1 MHAMI
6 VAINNYPNMP
16 LRGCVADGRAM
27 VDFVKTKLHVPES
40 QIVTLF
46 DEAASREAILSTF
59 KTHFTDN
66 DAVAKGDGI
75 VFFYAGH
82 GTQEDAPDDWGLD
95 GEIPV
100 ECICPQDLNW
110 ETVHAIPSTTLN
122 ALFREL
128 AYAKGDNITA
138 IFDCCHSGQITRTER
153 GLRYMLPPPDLN
165 PKLPSAL
172 DADVHKWWPDHYGHR
187 SAKSVLPT
195 SFRYDTM
202 QSHVLLSACRAN
214 EQASECA
221 LGKTREMRGWFTS
234 TLLEILDEHEDSTAG
249 LTYAYLFDV
258 LLSSKAR
265 PLQHPQC
272 LGKHKNRLLW
282 NTTIKMSDG
291 FPITVCEGRI
301 VVHAGRVHGIAPRT
315 TFVVQDDTDRRL
327 GTLVVAELQDLRCEC
342 QCGDAPFEVAI
353 GSRAIVKDWNN
364 EDLSLDVYVDPE
376 LTGRHTFGQSAIP
389 EALRDCIRV
398 VDAPEPADLAIIKAG
413 SDTTTLER
421 RDPLLREFANNIA
434 VDLDKH
440 HIQDVISAV
449 LHFNFHLYRRYPE
462 PWNLLSAVRLEMYK
476 VKQERADQPQ
486 THYVEADTT
495 NFFARNHEVP
505 AYKAFAGAVV
515 QGATMNDL
523 EALYGL
529 KIVNDSSFDLFPY
542 IFYFDPDDYSIQ
554 TWYQPESPSSAPP
567 LRAHDSLKAN
577 YGLRSTGKELIKLS
591 LPPGKDLD
599 TGFVKLFVSTSYVD
613 MQHIPKRGY
622 KNWRKAAQRG
632 PAGQGERWS
641 TFTYVLTCQ
650 RAP

>member
-1 MHAMI
+1 
-6 VAINNYPNMP
+6 
-16 LRGCVADGRAM
+16 
-27 VDFVKTKLHVPES
+27 
-40 QIVTLF
+40 
-46 DEAASREAILSTF
+46 
-59 KTHFTDN
+59 
-66 DAVAKGDGI
+66 
-75 VFFYAGH
+75 
-82 GTQEDAPDDWGLD
+82 
-95 GEIPV
+95 
-100 ECICPQDLNW
+100 
-110 ETVHAIPSTTLN
+110 
-122 ALFREL
+122 
-128 AYAKGDNITA
+128 
-138 IFDCCHSGQITRTER
+138 
-153 GLRYMLPPPDLN
+153 
-165 PKLPSAL
+165 
-172 DADVHKWWPDHYGHR
+172 
-187 SAKSVLPT
+187 
-195 SFRYDTM
+195 M

-554 TWYQPESPSSAPP
+554 VSAVSRPSSIGLTRCPTDLVPTGITILGTTAAGTRQPESQ
-567 LRAHDSLKAN
+567 LR
-577 YGLRSTGKELIKLS
+577 T
-591 LPPGKDLD
+591 P
-599 TGFVKLFVSTSYVD
+599 F
-613 MQHIPKRGY
+613 
-622 KNWRKAAQRG
+622 NWERADQAIA
-632 PAGQGERWS
+632 PAGQRFGYGIREVVRVD
-641 TFTYVLTCQ
+641 VLCGHAAHSEARLQ
-650 RAP
+650 ELAKGSAAGASRAR